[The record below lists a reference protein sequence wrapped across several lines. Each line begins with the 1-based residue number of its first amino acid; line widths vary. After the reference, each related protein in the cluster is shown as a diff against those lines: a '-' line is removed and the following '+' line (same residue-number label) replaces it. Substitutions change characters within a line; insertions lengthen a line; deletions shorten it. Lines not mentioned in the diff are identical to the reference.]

1 MNRDQRAQ
9 LLTALREIFDGSWTR
24 HVGADGGRTL
34 AWSGKLGLVAGCTAA
49 IDSYHGVMSVMGERF
64 ILYRLPT
71 IDPAKQAERALDNT
85 GKVRAMRAELAAV
98 VRRLFAG
105 LDVSK
110 GLPPLDEGETAKL
123 IALSSLVASAR
134 SAVERNPY
142 GAREI
147 DLVLDTEAPARL
159 AQTLRRLYAGML
171 AIGLDPETAWPLV
184 AKTGLDCIPKIRRAA
199 FDILL
204 AAPDWMPTAEIAV
217 KAHHPTTTTRRALE
231 DLHAH
236 GVVVRQLGAKG
247 KGDGQP
253 GTKGKGKGEPGAKKK
268 GDGQPGGKG
277 RDAGRSDL
285 WQVSAAA
292 RAMYKAIVPEMSDG
306 VKREPSS
313 PSPFIYTLH
322 ANDDISGTTA
332 ETASE
337 CGSQGGFE
345 GDPESAERHCW
356 ACKGPIDDDDAD
368 RCPTCG
374 WFICSCGACGP
385 ECSERDSG
393 RL

>member
-1 MNRDQRAQ
+1 MA
-9 LLTALREIFDGSWTR
+9 LTA
-24 HVGADGGRTL
+24 
-34 AWSGKLGLVAGCTAA
+34 GKLGLVAGCTAA

-171 AIGLDPETAWPLV
+171 AIGLDPETA
-184 AKTGLDCIPKIRRAA
+184 
-199 FDILL
+199 
-204 AAPDWMPTAEIAV
+204 
-217 KAHHPTTTTRRALE
+217 
-231 DLHAH
+231 
-236 GVVVRQLGAKG
+236 
-247 KGDGQP
+247 
-253 GTKGKGKGEPGAKKK
+253 
-268 GDGQPGGKG
+268 
-277 RDAGRSDL
+277 
-285 WQVSAAA
+285 
-292 RAMYKAIVPEMSDG
+292 
-306 VKREPSS
+306 
-313 PSPFIYTLH
+313 
-322 ANDDISGTTA
+322 
-332 ETASE
+332 
-337 CGSQGGFE
+337 
-345 GDPESAERHCW
+345 
-356 ACKGPIDDDDAD
+356 
-368 RCPTCG
+368 
-374 WFICSCGACGP
+374 
-385 ECSERDSG
+385 
-393 RL
+393 